1 MKKLLLF
8 SVIFIYFLGT
18 PIFIEA
24 ASASLYLSPSRGTF
38 FVGSTF
44 DVSVFVNTGG
54 EDVNAVEVNLKF
66 DPTKLQIASPTAGK
80 SFIEVWVSQ
89 PTYSNTKGT
98 MGFIGG
104 VPSPGIN
111 TSSGLVSTV
120 TFRAI
125 SPGETT
131 VLFLDSSKV
140 LRNDPK
146 GTNILTSMGR
156 GVYTLL
162 IPPPEGPKVFS
173 PTHSDQNK
181 WYKNNNPTFSW
192 EKEEG
197 VTDFSFDFDQDALGV
212 PDNVSEED
220 YTSISF
226 SDVGD
231 GIWYFHV
238 KAKKAEVWGG
248 ASHFS
253 VQIDSTPPAIFTP
266 TVEPSPKTIERRPL
280 ISFITTDAF
289 SGLDYYTLKYIDITP
304 EGKEE
309 AVGFFTEVSS
319 PYRLPAL
326 EIGKYLVV
334 IRAYDRAGN
343 WREGTA
349 KIEIFPE
356 GLFLTKKGIQFR
368 EFFIPWWIIILFL
381 LILLILIYIYFI
393 KRHRDLI
400 EREREELNG
409 IEKKLEKEIEKPK
422 EILRKTR
429 PEKDELERKL
439 RELSGKRIRLEQAF
453 NEAEKREAQIE
464 EEERTIEKKEKLAR
478 LPEEKQ
484 KIEKIR
490 WEIEDKRR
498 EIEKERQRLEKER
511 DEVESQ
517 IREIDLKYQRILEEE
532 NNLKEID
539 TTS

>member
-1 MKKLLLF
+1 MRNSEGKFKTTFAFLIVFLIFNFLF
-8 SVIFIYFLGT
+8 LILAS
-18 PIFIEA
+18 EA
-24 ASASLYLSPSRGTF
+24 RAAGASLYLSPASGTF

-111 TSSGLVSTV
+111 TSSGLVSTI

-125 SPGETT
+125 SQGETT
-131 VLFLDSSKV
+131 VLFLGSCKV
-140 LRNDPK
+140 LRNDPE

-173 PTHSDQNK
+173 PTHPDQNK

-197 VTDFSFDFDQDALGV
+197 VTDFSFDFDQDPLGV
-212 PDNVSEED
+212 SDNISEGD
-220 YTSISF
+220 YTSVSF
-226 SDVGD
+226 GNVGD

-248 ASHFS
+248 VSHFS

-304 EGKEE
+304 QRKEE

-343 WREGTA
+343 WREGTVR
-349 KIEIFPE
+349 IEIFPE
-356 GLFLTKKGIQFR
+356 GLFLTKKGVQFR
-368 EFFIPWWIIILFL
+368 EFFIPWWALI
-381 LILLILIYIYFI
+381 LILLVIILLIVFYFW
-393 KRHRDLI
+393 KKHQDLI
-400 EREREELNG
+400 KKEGGELRG
-409 IEKKLEKEIEKPK
+409 V
-422 EILRKTR
+422 
-429 PEKDELERKL
+429 ERKL
-439 RELSGKRIRLEQAF
+439 ENHR
-453 NEAEKREAQIE
+453 
-464 EEERTIEKKEKLAR
+464 KK
-478 LPEEKQ
+478 
-484 KIEKIR
+484 
-490 WEIEDKRR
+490 
-498 EIEKERQRLEKER
+498 
-511 DEVESQ
+511 
-517 IREIDLKYQRILEEE
+517 ILDGI
-532 NNLKEID
+532 KKPK
-539 TTS
+539 T